1 LHIVSFDVPYPAN
14 YGGVMDVFYKIK
26 SLHQNGV
33 KIHLHCFH
41 YGRPQAPELK
51 AFCETVTYYKR
62 KTSLWS
68 HFSLLPYTV
77 RSRQSAELKKNLLR
91 DNFPILFEVL
101 HTTWLMRDKA
111 FRGRFCVYRHS
122 NIEHDYYSGL
132 AKAENNPLN
141 KVYLKLEAFKLK
153 RYEVIIRHASLILAV
168 NIRDRDYFKRKFPEV
183 PCEFLPSFH
192 PGELKSLEG
201 TEPYVLFHGN
211 LSVSENEEAAFWL
224 SREVFPHLRQK
235 VIVAGLEPGPGLV
248 QQLSLHKNVE
258 LIKSPSEERMQ
269 QLIRQANIHVLYT
282 AQATGLKL
290 KLLNVLNSC
299 GFVVCNPEMLEGTGL
314 RENDGLYLAKNGA
327 EFISRINQLSGVQ
340 MRQEQL
346 NERKKLLILFDN
358 QLNAKKLIRLVFPSG
373 L

>member
-1 LHIVSFDVPYPAN
+1 
-14 YGGVMDVFYKIK
+14 MDVFYKLK
-26 SLHQNGV
+26 SLHQQGV

-41 YGRPQAPELK
+41 YGRPPAPELQ
-51 AFCETVTYYKR
+51 AYCASVSYYKR
-62 KTSLWS
+62 KTSIWS

-77 RSRQSAELKKNLLR
+77 RSRQSAQLKKNLLN

-111 FRGRFCVYRHS
+111 FRGRFCIYRHS

-132 AKAENNPLN
+132 AMAEKNLLN
-141 KVYLKLEAFKLK
+141 KIYLKLEAFKLK
-153 RYEVIIRHASLILAV
+153 RYEKTICYASLILAV
-168 NIRDRDYFKRKFPEV
+168 NIRDRDYFKKKFPAV

-211 LSVSENEEAAFWL
+211 LSVSENEASAFWL
-224 SREVFPHLRQK
+224 SKEVFPHLKQK
-235 VIVAGLEPGPGLV
+235 VIVAGLEPGSELV
-248 QQLSLHKNVE
+248 QQLSQQKNVQ
-258 LIKSPSEERMQ
+258 LIKSPGDEEMQ

-282 AQATGLKL
+282 TQATGLKL

-299 GFVVCNPEMLEGTGL
+299 GFVVCNPQMLEGTGL
-314 RENDGLYLAKNGA
+314 RENDGLYVAKSA
-327 EFISRINQLSGVQ
+327 KAYISKINQLAGAQ

-358 QLNAKKLIRLVFPSG
+358 QLNAKKLIRLVFTATKPEP
-373 L
+373 

>member
-1 LHIVSFDVPYPAN
+1 MPYPAN

-26 SLHQNGV
+26 SLHQQGV

-41 YGRPQAPELK
+41 YGRSPAPELN
-51 AFCETVTYYKR
+51 AYCETVNYYKR

-77 RSRQSAELKKNLLR
+77 RSRQSKQLKKNLLQN
-91 DNFPILFEVL
+91 NFPILFEVL

-111 FRGRFCVYRHS
+111 FRGRMCVYRHS

-132 AKAENNPLN
+132 AKAEKQLLN
-141 KVYLKLEAFKLK
+141 KLYLKLEAIKLK
-153 RYEVIIRHASLILAV
+153 WYERTIKYASLILAV
-168 NIRDRDYFKRKFPEV
+168 NIRDRDYFKKKYPTV

-211 LSVSENEEAAFWL
+211 LSVSENEEAVFWL
-224 SREVFPHLRQK
+224 SKEVFPQLRQK
-235 VIVAGLEPGPGLV
+235 VIVAGLEPSPGLV
-248 QQLSLHKNVE
+248 QHLSLHKHVQ
-258 LIKSPSEERMQ
+258 LIKSPEEKQMQ
-269 QLIRQANIHVLYT
+269 QLIRQAGIHVLYT

-314 RENDGLYLAKNGA
+314 RENDGLYLARNSA
-327 EFISRINQLSGVQ
+327 EFISKINQLSGSQ

-346 NERKKLLILFDN
+346 NERKKQLILFDN
-358 QLNAKKLIRLVFPSG
+358 ELNAKKLIRLVFAELTPVP
-373 L
+373 